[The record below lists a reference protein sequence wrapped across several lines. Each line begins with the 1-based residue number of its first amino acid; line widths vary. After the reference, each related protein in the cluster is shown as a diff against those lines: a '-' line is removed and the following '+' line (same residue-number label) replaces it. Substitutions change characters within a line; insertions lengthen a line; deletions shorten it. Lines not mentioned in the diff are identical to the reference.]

1 VPKQTTFM
9 FKYSNGTSRGISIS
23 WNQLTKWGGKK
34 MVSKL
39 LAVKL
44 PMSKRGFPSD
54 KRAKR
59 HNILNATNLILYNN
73 SVTNFYKKSW
83 F

>member
-1 VPKQTTFM
+1 M
-9 FKYSNGTSRGISIS
+9 
-23 WNQLTKWGGKK
+23 GGKK
-34 MVSKL
+34 MVSKF

-59 HNILNATNLILYNN
+59 HNFLNATNLILYNN
-73 SVTNFYKKSW
+73 SVTNFFLQKYHVISVAIL
-83 F
+83 FL